1 MSNTTLCSTISLSGN
16 MNGDGYIYHHFDRTF
31 LSNRSVNEYLRS
43 RKQDNITNTLHEL
56 ETANKRDE
64 TIEDEMR

>member
-1 MSNTTLCSTISLSGN
+1 

-31 LSNRSVNEYLRS
+31 LSNGSVNKYLRF

-56 ETANKRDE
+56 ETASKRDE
-64 TIEDEMR
+64 AIEDEMR